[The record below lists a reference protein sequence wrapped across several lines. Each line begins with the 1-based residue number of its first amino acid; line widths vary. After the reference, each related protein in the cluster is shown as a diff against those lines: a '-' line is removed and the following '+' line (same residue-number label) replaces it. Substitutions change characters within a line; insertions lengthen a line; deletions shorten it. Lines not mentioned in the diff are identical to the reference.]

1 MIKIRRSLLLAVILG
16 FFISLSTAYAQTLNG
31 RELTIRGDR
40 WLTITSF
47 SGKVELI
54 TAQGD
59 RRAAQQGDRLV
70 SVGDAILT
78 GPNSAARLEIDQSAG
93 YVSMAENS
101 QMRIQTLSIT
111 SRGGR
116 VTELA
121 VLLGQVRLRIRRL
134 TNPDTRIEIHTPA
147 GVSGVRGTIF
157 GVTVQPDG
165 LTGVATLEG
174 SVAASAQSQTVMVVA
189 DTQSTIV
196 PGEPPSPPAPLR
208 DDPTLFIEG
217 LREIPGTRK
226 VQVMGYTD
234 SVNLLDINQGRQIL
248 DRDGRFDLEAA
259 LTDDRR
265 VDALITTPLGTQQ
278 KYRLVVP

>member
-1 MIKIRRSLLLAVILG
+1 MSAV
-16 FFISLSTAYAQTLNG
+16 YAQTLNG

-59 RRAAQQGDRLV
+59 RRAARPGDRLV
-70 SVGDAILT
+70 SVGDTILT
-78 GPNSAARLEIDQSAG
+78 GSNSAARLEIDQSAG

-134 TNPDTRIEIHTPA
+134 TNPDTRIEIYTPA
-147 GVSGVRGTIF
+147 GVSGVRGTVF
-157 GVTVQPDG
+157 GVAVQPDG
-165 LTGVATLEG
+165 FTGVATSEG
-174 SVAASAQSQTVMVVA
+174 SVATRAQGETVMVVA

-196 PGEPPSPPAPLR
+196 PGEPPTPPVPLR
-208 DDPTLFIEG
+208 DDPTLFIES
-217 LREIPGTRK
+217 LSEIPGTSK
-226 VQVMGYTD
+226 VRVMGYTD
-234 SVNLLDINQGRQIL
+234 SVNLFDINQGRQSL
-248 DRDGRFDLEAA
+248 DRNGRFDLEAA
-259 LTDDRR
+259 LTDSRQ
-265 VDALITTPLGTQQ
+265 VDVVITTPLGTQQ
-278 KYRLVVP
+278 QYRLVVP